1 MNNNYI
7 AKKLK
12 NYKYEDFEKFIN
24 FSSSALSYGYITN
37 NAQQYIRD
45 LEVAKLLGEKFSRSG
60 IYTNAQNAQN
70 WLNQRLEVNPNN
82 LNLIFNRIQGEGGGE
97 VDVIR
102 AINGSLKGLLYKAEY
117 ATNNLG
123 NITNNVPGIDAIIKN
138 RFTGKIVE
146 QIQIKSNWSTDSSVL
161 KQTVSN
167 FLKNENYN
175 ENIVLSGPKE
185 LIKIAKDMN
194 IKNPTYT
201 FGDINKNKESA
212 ERLIKTINKGK
223 FSSNINFSGVAE
235 KVGKGALIGAA
246 VTISVSAISNYIAY
260 RNGQISM
267 NEAFNNIAIDGSKG
281 AIIGGSLAG
290 LALVFPPGVIG
301 IGIGIVI
308 GTGIRQI
315 IEIAYGKG
323 EYKKILDE
331 INTTNNLIFGLT
343 HFALTTDKA
352 LEMQKQF
359 VDEMVKI
366 EKTSILLNTI
376 NDKIDDELE
385 ENLRRF
391 RK

>member
-1 MNNNYI
+1 MDNNYI

-37 NAQQYIRD
+37 NAQQYIRN

-117 ATNNLG
+117 ATNNSG
-123 NITNNVPGIDAIIKN
+123 NIANNVPGIDAVVSN

-146 QIQIKSNWSTDSSVL
+146 QIQIKSNWSTDPSIL
-161 KQTVSN
+161 KQTVDT

-175 ENIVLSGPKE
+175 ENIVLAGPKE
-185 LIKIAKDMN
+185 LIKTAKDMN

-201 FGDINKNKESA
+201 FGDVNKNRESA
-212 ERLIKTINKGK
+212 ERLMKTINEGK
-223 FSSNINFSGVAE
+223 FNSTINFSGVAE

-246 VTISVSAISNYIAY
+246 ITISVSAISNYIAY
-260 RNGQISM
+260 RNGQLSM
-267 NEAFNNIAIDGSKG
+267 NEVFKNIAVDGSKG
-281 AIIGGSLAG
+281 AITGGSLAG
-290 LALVFPPGVIG
+290 LSLVFPPGVIG
-301 IGIGIVI
+301 IGIGIVV

-315 IEIAYGKG
+315 VEIAYGKG

-331 INTTNNLIFGLT
+331 INTTNNLTLGLT

-352 LEMQKQF
+352 LEMQKPF
-359 VDEMVKI
+359 VNEMIKEECKAKILNEISKKTDEMLNEKI
-366 EKTSILLNTI
+366 EKI
-376 NDKIDDELE
+376 
-385 ENLRRF
+385 
-391 RK
+391 